1 MEVSSKIE
9 IYPIIFIPC
18 FTHFSTYFV
27 LHPQQMP
34 STIAAILLHPQ
45 QKTSTIAVIVLQ
57 LCCGEFVY
65 RQANL
70 CSGLRRI
77 SLSSIYKKR
86 NLHFLAEVVLEPG
99 SSDPETSTLPMSY
112 CADDEETSFDIKYIQ
127 YYQVVLSPYN
137 LDSSTVAFFQSG
149 IVVN

>member
-1 MEVSSKIE
+1 M
-9 IYPIIFIPC
+9 
-18 FTHFSTYFV
+18 
-27 LHPQQMP
+27 
-34 STIAAILLHPQ
+34 
-45 QKTSTIAVIVLQ
+45 Q

-99 SSDPETSTLPMSY
+99 SSDSETNALPMSY
-112 CADDEETSFDIKYIQ
+112 ETNDENRTFGDGNKILS
-127 YYQVVLSPYN
+127 YYL
-137 LDSSTVAFFQSG
+137 G
-149 IVVN
+149 GK